1 MTGRTRSQLASP
13 ASPSW
18 ESRFVTGAVALLSGL
33 AVADRVFAWLIGTFP
48 AEALLWH
55 IRFEYLRPIAVYH
68 DVVALNLGSWSP
80 WSFSLLVAA
89 AGALIAAGA
98 LSGIRLARAVSCHL
112 LLIAAVILAVL
123 CFDSGLVVR
132 DHALVG
138 TPSEPYFLIGVLLAS
153 IAAGLCLRIH
163 AEYMGLDLARSRLV
177 RRARSAALR
186 KRDKLVEAFASA
198 IEPFVPVARR
208 VTVAHA
214 RRAIATDRRPRD

>member
-1 MTGRTRSQLASP
+1 MTGRSPSHFASP
-13 ASPSW
+13 ASPNW
-18 ESRFVTGAVALLSGL
+18 ESRFVIGAVALLSGL
-33 AVADRVFAWLIGTFP
+33 TVADRLFAWLIGAFP

-68 DVVALNLGSWSP
+68 SIAERSFGSWSP
-80 WSFSLLVAA
+80 WSFSLVVAA
-89 AGALIAAGA
+89 AGALIALSV

-112 LLIAAVILAVL
+112 LLIAGVVLAVL
-123 CFDSGLVVR
+123 CFDSALVVR

-177 RRARSAALR
+177 RRTRSAALR
-186 KRDKLVEAFASA
+186 QRDKLVEAFAGV
-198 IEPFVPVARR
+198 IEPFVPIARR

-214 RRAIATDRRPRD
+214 RRAVATDRRPRD